1 MLERRTSEVQ
11 CTRLIENIL
20 VMNIKIE
27 MNNYW
32 GNYIY
37 IYNFVITLPVVE
49 ASNIIKSIIII

>member
-37 IYNFVITLPVVE
+37 IYNFITLPVVE